1 VRRNSIQRSHQPGS
15 RHEAKES
22 GVAIITSMI
31 GALMM
36 LFTLLAT
43 THIIVN
49 LQRRSLAHAV
59 AVDAVTDAAR
69 DGASEAMI
77 SARVTRLLGP
87 TARATWREVGPDIV
101 LEVSMKGA
109 AVIGVGPLREMANIT
124 VEARARKEELQ

>member
-1 VRRNSIQRSHQPGS
+1 
-15 RHEAKES
+15 
-22 GVAIITSMI
+22 MI

-69 DGASEAMI
+69 DGASEATI
-77 SARVTRLLGP
+77 AARITRLLGP
-87 TARATWREVGPDIV
+87 TAKANWSDAGPDLV
-101 LEVSMKGA
+101 LEITMKGA
-109 AVIGVGPLREMANIT
+109 AVIGVGPMSDMANIK
-124 VEARARKEELQ
+124 VEVRARKEELQ